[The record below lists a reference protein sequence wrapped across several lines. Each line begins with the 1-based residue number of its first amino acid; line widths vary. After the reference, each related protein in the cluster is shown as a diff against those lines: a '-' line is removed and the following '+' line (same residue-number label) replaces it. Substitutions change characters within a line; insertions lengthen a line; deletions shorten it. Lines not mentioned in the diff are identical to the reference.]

1 MEFWPAK
8 VELRGFNREK
18 KIKTGDG
25 DARGG
30 EKAVL
35 EDEQYKQASD
45 RCLVI
50 LGCSSFRKIHSK
62 INTGPNDLKLVLLD
76 LSCDVLH
83 LKNMNTHATVL
94 CFYV

>member
-35 EDEQYKQASD
+35 EDEQYKQASID
-45 RCLVI
+45 AY
-50 LGCSSFRKIHSK
+50 
-62 INTGPNDLKLVLLD
+62 NTCVFII
-76 LSCDVLH
+76 S
-83 LKNMNTHATVL
+83 
-94 CFYV
+94 

>member
-35 EDEQYKQASD
+35 EDEQYKQASN

-50 LGCSSFRKIHSK
+50 LVCS
-62 INTGPNDLKLVLLD
+62 
-76 LSCDVLH
+76 
-83 LKNMNTHATVL
+83 
-94 CFYV
+94 